1 VSLRPVPTVKAVV
14 WDMDGTLINSAAAVP
29 AAFAATVAELGG
41 PPVNTAAVEAA
52 YSLGLPEVI
61 LAHLLGRSL
70 RDGEADL
77 YYERLRT
84 APIRPYPGV
93 RDTLAAMCGRWPT
106 GVFTGS
112 SHTAAVISISAA
124 GLTDLLPVVVG
135 GDEVKRP
142 KPAPDGI
149 LEACR
154 RLRQAPS
161 DVAYVGD
168 SPTDLLAARAAGTV
182 AVAASWGYL
191 YSAEAA
197 AEFTL
202 TTPGQVR
209 DLLT

>member
-1 VSLRPVPTVKAVV
+1 
-14 WDMDGTLINSAAAVP
+14 
-29 AAFAATVAELGG
+29 
-41 PPVNTAAVEAA
+41 VEAA
-52 YSLGLPEVI
+52 YPLGLPEVI

-70 RDGEADL
+70 REGEGDL
-77 YYERLRT
+77 YYRRLRT
-84 APIRPYPGV
+84 AKIRPYPGV
-93 RDTLAAMCGRWPT
+93 REALAAMCGRWPS

-112 SHTAAVISISAA
+112 SQAAATISISIA
-124 GLTDLLPVVVG
+124 GLADLLPVVVG
-135 GDEVKRP
+135 GDQVNRP

-149 LEACR
+149 LMACR
-154 RLRQAPS
+154 RLGQPPA

-197 AEFTL
+197 ADFTL
-202 TTPGQVR
+202 TSPGQVH